1 MYSTL
6 EHSACEGHAGDD
18 SLMEVVREGDLTA
31 LLLDVCELALCRV
44 SNPECRE
51 DRLLQ
56 PGSDLKQLQAALS
69 ALQAVLALKLSPSPL
84 SLELC
89 CDLMLLLI
97 DIAQVS
103 TRHCS
108 LRYIHLMPTV
118 AFGPVYATK
127 GCTCL

>member
-1 MYSTL
+1 LKAQVYSTL

-18 SLMEVVREGDLTA
+18 SLIELIREGDLTA

-44 SNPECRE
+44 ANPEFRE

-69 ALQAVLALKLSPSPL
+69 ALQAVLALKLSSSPL

-108 LRYIHLMPTV
+108 LGHIHLIPTV
-118 AFGPVYATK
+118 AFGPV
-127 GCTCL
+127 